1 MRRVAVAALSALL
14 LGGLPAA
21 ALTPST
27 ASPPGSPGSSPGG
40 STASAAAVAASAD
53 AVPAARSVTL
63 ITGDRIAVR
72 GSGVARVLTPMA
84 APRPDGRTVS
94 FHSVVRGDAHYVI
107 PSDVA
112 RLVGDSLDLAL
123 FDVAGLVEAGYD
135 DASLAAAGRG
145 SHPVIVQSSPAMARS
160 ADAADWGGLGL
171 TRERKLQSINAVA
184 GTLDVATGPGD
195 KPAKAWGLLR
205 AVGAEAAV
213 AGGPRA
219 KAWQGVTKVWLD
231 GRVEALD
238 ADSTPQ
244 VGAPE
249 AWAAG
254 HTGEGVTVGVVDT
267 GVDATHPDLD
277 ENVVA
282 ARDFTGGDNP
292 ADGFGHG
299 THVASIVAGTGDV
312 DPDMTGVAPGA
323 DIISAKVLDDNG
335 YGEWSW
341 IIDGMEWAAQEGAQV
356 LNLSLGEPGSYTDG
370 TDPASQAVNAL
381 SEEYG
386 VLVVAAA
393 GNDGPAAGTVSP
405 PAVADAALA
414 VAAVDDDDLRASFS
428 SAGPRAGDGA
438 LKPDIAGPGVDI
450 VAARAAG
457 TDLGQPVGD
466 SYVIASGTSMA
477 APHVA
482 GAAAVLLSA
491 NPDLTWQEV
500 KSRLVGSA
508 QTGGNPVWQEGS
520 GRVWIP
526 GAIGQQVTASPASVS
541 LGAFGFPQ
549 DGVDPVTKTLTYTN
563 SGGADETLDL
573 AVDVTDGDV
582 PVAEAVTL
590 SADSVT
596 VPAGGTASVDVTAYP
611 AELGVGS
618 FGGAITA
625 TGAGGSVRTAVGFVN
640 EPELFDLTI
649 SATDLDGSP
658 ATDAG
663 DFFVILGVDDPD
675 FFAFTEFDEEGTYT
689 ARVPE
694 GRYSISGFMMVSDEA
709 FAPLSTTSVAFPLVD
724 VAEDTQLV
732 VDGQEAQPV
741 TIDTPRE
748 TGIGTTAVE
757 LSFRMDE
764 MGSSNTF
771 FGELGDMYT
780 MPVAEPAAGHYRQ
793 VWTALLDEKILD
805 VRAGELD
812 LDLVAYA
819 LAEPVTGTFEAPL
832 VDAGLGQDF
841 SGAAGSW
848 AFVEHAGPDTL
859 QGVADAA
866 AAAGVETLLVAGS
879 ERGYVDDWLESAPLP
894 VFGVPAGQA
903 EALRAQLDTG
913 PVTLAVAGKAAASYS
928 YALSFGR
935 DGGVADEL
943 ITYVADDS
951 TTGSV
956 RVSVAAPAQDAA
968 PYVGGTVMYSGSGVG
983 MYSRAPAPHIRTVY
997 VSADENV
1004 TFVPGASVTEDNP
1017 FEGMFDGAGH
1027 GLAPGETTSDRLLA
1041 PVFHGGLVGGVALRV
1056 ENAVGV
1062 YLPAYVDDSGHSIWG
1077 LPGEDA
1083 QTRLRLWSG
1092 QELVSDAE
1100 GSTELFVEDLPA
1112 APTPYRI
1119 RLDTAYSG
1127 DWWRTSTEVST
1138 EWRFR
1143 SAAWGSEEEPLF
1155 LPLLQVDYGVPARPD
1170 GSVGRIARLTLSA
1183 DHQRDSA
1190 GAAVTGM
1197 RLWASSDDGE
1207 SWREVRVKRGND
1219 DTFRAVVRAARGAE
1233 FVSLKAQAT
1242 DADGGRVT
1250 ETVIRAYRV
1259 E

>member
-21 ALTPST
+21 ALTPSA
-27 ASPPGSPGSSPGG
+27 ASPPGSPGSFPGG
-40 STASAAAVAASAD
+40 STTSAAATAD
-53 AVPAARSVTL
+53 AVPGARSVTL
-63 ITGDRIAVR
+63 ITGDRVAVR
-72 GSGVARVLTPMA
+72 GSGNARVLTPMA
-84 APRPDGRTVS
+84 APRPDGRTVT
-94 FHSVVRGDAHYVI
+94 FHSVLRGDAHYVI

-112 RLVGDSLDLAL
+112 PLVGDTLDLAL

-145 SHPVIVQSSPAMARS
+145 SHPVIVQSTPAMARS
-160 ADAADWGGLGL
+160 ADAADWGGLGV
-171 TRERKLQSINAVA
+171 TRERTLQSIRAVA
-184 GTLDVATGPGD
+184 GTVDVDTRAGS
-195 KPAKAWGLLR
+195 KPAKAWGPLR
-205 AVGAEAAV
+205 AAGVESATVG
-213 AGGPRA
+213 GTRTKTRP
-219 KAWQGVTKVWLD
+219 GVTKVWLD
-231 GRVEALD
+231 ARVEALD

-254 HTGEGVTVGVVDT
+254 YTGEGVTVGVVDT
-267 GVDATHPDLD
+267 GVDTTHPDLD
-277 ENVVA
+277 ESVVA

-323 DIISAKVLDDNG
+323 DIISAKVLDDYG

-356 LNLSLGEPGSYTDG
+356 LNLSLGESGSYTDG

-414 VAAVDDDDLRASFS
+414 VAAVDDDDVQAPFS

-438 LKPDIAGPGVDI
+438 LKPDIAGPGVEI

-457 TDLGQPVGD
+457 TDLGEPVGD
-466 SYVIASGTSMA
+466 SYVVASGTSMA

-500 KSRLVGSA
+500 KSTLVGSA
-508 QTGGNPVWQEGS
+508 QPGGNPVWQEGS

-541 LGAFGFPQ
+541 LGGFEFPQ
-549 DGVDPVTKTLTYTN
+549 DGVEPVTKTLRYTN
-563 SGGADETLDL
+563 AGDADETLDL
-573 AVDVTDGDV
+573 AVDVTDGDE
-582 PVAEAVTL
+582 PVAGAVTL

-596 VPAGGTASVDVTAYP
+596 VPAGGTANVDVTAYP
-611 AELGVGS
+611 AEVGVGS

-625 TGAGGSVRTAVGFVN
+625 TSAGGSVRTAVGFVN
-640 EPELFDLTI
+640 KPELFDLTV
-649 SATDLDGSP
+649 SAKDLDGSP
-658 ATDAG
+658 AEDGG
-663 DFFVILGVDDPD
+663 DTFVIQGLDNPD
-675 FFAFTEFDEEGTYT
+675 FFTFTEFDEQGTYT
-689 ARVPE
+689 ARVPA
-694 GRYSISGFMMVSDEA
+694 GRYTVSGFMVLFDEA
-709 FAPLSTTSVAFPLVD
+709 FAPLSTTSAAIPLVD
-724 VAEDTQLV
+724 VAEDTELV
-732 VDGQEAQPV
+732 IDGQAAQPV
-741 TIDTPRE
+741 TIDTPRD
-748 TGIGTTAVE
+748 TGVGTTAVD
-757 LSFRMDE
+757 LSFETDE
-764 MGSSNTF
+764 LRSSNMF
-771 FGELGDMYT
+771 FGELGDLYT
-780 MPVAEPAAGHYRQ
+780 MPVAEPAVGRYRQ
-793 VWTALLDEKILD
+793 VWTTLLDEKILD
-805 VRAGELD
+805 VRAGELS

-819 LAEPVTGTFEAPL
+819 LAEPVIGTFEAPM
-832 VDAGLGQDF
+832 VDAGRGEDF
-841 SGAAGSW
+841 SGAEGSW

-879 ERGYVDDWLESAPLP
+879 ERGYVEDWVESAPIP

-903 EALRAQLDTG
+903 EALRAQLDVG
-913 PVTLAVAGKAAASYS
+913 PVTLAVTGKAAASYS

-935 DGGVADEL
+935 DGAVADEP
-943 ITYVADDS
+943 ISYVADDS

-956 RVSVAAPAQDAA
+956 RVSVTAPAPGAE
-968 PYVGGTVMYSGSGVG
+968 PYVGGMVMNSGSGVG
-983 MYSRAPAPHIRTVY
+983 MYSRTPAPHDRTVY

-1004 TFVPGASVTEDNP
+1004 TFAPGASVTEEDP
-1017 FEGMFDGAGH
+1017 FPGMFEGAGH
-1027 GLAPGETTSDRLLA
+1027 SLAPGEKVSDRLLA

-1056 ENAVGV
+1056 ENAVVV
-1062 YLPAYVDDSGHSIWG
+1062 YLPAYVDDSGHAIWW

-1083 QTRLRLWSG
+1083 QTRLRLWAG
-1092 QELVSDAE
+1092 GELVSDSE
-1100 GSTELFVEDLPA
+1100 GSTEAYAEDLPA
-1112 APTPYRI
+1112 AQTAYRM

-1127 DWWRTSTEVST
+1127 DWWRTSTDVST

-1143 SAAWGSEEEPLF
+1143 SATGGSEDEPMF
-1155 LPLLQVDYGVPARPD
+1155 LPLLQVDYGVPAAPD
-1170 GSVGRIARLTLSA
+1170 GSVGRTAKLTLSA
-1183 DHQRDSA
+1183 DHQQDSA
-1190 GAAVTGM
+1190 RAAVTGM
-1197 RLWASSDDGE
+1197 RMWASSDDGE
-1207 SWREVRVKRGND
+1207 SWREVRVKRGKG